1 MTALAS
7 SKLRFKCPIC
17 ESIVERQSRTQVY
30 CSPKC
35 MRKGNYA
42 RKAGLGLLLG
52 QHTAGIRTSHKIESK
67 NNVLQWPQTPSSPC
81 RTDGIVGPRKVIR
94 AEVINGRD
102 WEEIVSSDGVR
113 SYVSRLTIRAL
124 RDGSA

>member
-52 QHTAGIRTSHKIESK
+52 QHTALIRTPIKSK
-67 NNVLQWPQTPSSPC
+67 AKTMSC
-81 RTDGIVGPRKVIR
+81 DGPRRHRAPAGRTGLSVPGRRSERRSSIAVIGR
-94 AEVINGRD
+94 KSSAQTECEVTSAE
-102 WEEIVSSDGVR
+102 
-113 SYVSRLTIRAL
+113 
-124 RDGSA
+124 